1 VNGHLDFER
10 PIVELERRIE
20 ELRLRGKDG
29 AVGREVKQLE
39 ERVRDLTTKIMSSLT
54 PWQRVQLSRH
64 ARRPYFLDYVANL
77 ADEFVELHGDRRFG
91 DDAAI
96 VGGLARMASTRVVLI
111 GTQKGRGTQENV
123 KRSFGMARPEGYRK
137 ALRLFD
143 LAARFKLPVVTLVDT
158 PGAYPGV
165 EAEARGQAL
174 AIAENL
180 LKLAELPV
188 PVVTA
193 IVGEGG
199 SGGALALAA
208 ANRVL
213 ILEYAI
219 YGVISP
225 EGCAAILWKDGSMAP
240 EAAGALKLTSRDLF
254 RLRIVDEVIP
264 EPLGG
269 AHKDAE
275 TTARTLKAAIL
286 RHLHELESLPPG
298 EVVRQR
304 HERFQGL
311 GVFEE

>member
-1 VNGHLDFER
+1 MNGHLDFEH

-20 ELRLRGKDG
+20 ELRLRGMDG

-39 ERVRDLTTKIMSSLT
+39 ERVRDLATKIMANLT

-64 ARRPYFLDYVANL
+64 SRRPYFLDYLPHL

-180 LKLAELPV
+180 LKLAEVPV

-199 SGGALALAA
+199 SGGALALAV

-219 YGVISP
+219 YSVISP
-225 EGCAAILWKDGSMAP
+225 EGCAAILWKDGAMAP
-240 EAAGALKLTSRDLF
+240 EAAGALKLTSRDLL
-254 RLRIVDEVIP
+254 RLRVVDEVIP

-269 AHKDAE
+269 AHKDTE
-275 TTARTLKAAIL
+275 TTARTLKATIL

-304 HERFQGL
+304 HDRFRGL
-311 GVFEE
+311 GVFEG